1 MTANPPSLQDILS
14 RRQHA
19 SFVGRQ
25 AQIAQFR
32 SNAVMPLDSPDR
44 KFIFNVRGVAGIG
57 KTFLVRQLAHAA
69 QEARWSTAYVDE
81 AIYDL
86 PGVMSAIASELAPSG
101 PAFEPFRKLYETYL
115 RRRSELENDPQAPEG
130 TPSFL
135 TTTAV
140 RIGLAAAR
148 GIPVAG
154 GVLTAVDDAAVAE
167 QADRL
172 RKYIST
178 KFRSTEI
185 RLLLSPAEA
194 LTPVFVEGIQAVAA
208 RQSVALFFDT
218 YEHTAPLL
226 DDWLL
231 DLLKGR
237 YGVLPANIVV
247 TVSGQKP
254 LDPNKWALF
263 LDVISDVPLTAFS
276 DMEVRQLLSNKG
288 VTNGDVVEVIQ
299 ALSGGLPL
307 LVAMLAENRPEDPAY
322 VGDPTGN
329 AVERFLR
336 WEGDPRRRAL
346 ALAAALPRRLD
357 KDVLSVVTDSAD
369 SSSGKED
376 STFEW
381 LRKLAFITDH
391 AGRCTYHGIV
401 RGSMIRVLRNESP
414 QRWRELHRRLA
425 RQHRSWRDGL
435 ELRDEAG
442 WNDPAWV
449 SHTMEETYHLLCL
462 DASAALP
469 KALSGAVH
477 ACQAG
482 VILSRRWAEMI
493 EQAGDDTDNAS
504 ARHWGDLLRVAAE
517 DEHAYVPGYLSSIL
531 SSGLLDEVTQALAL
545 AERAEAQ
552 RLMRHYDGALAD
564 FNRAIEIN
572 PKLTWA
578 IASRGETYRALN
590 RYPDALMDFDRAISQ
605 SPGLAW
611 AIADRGIAR
620 RQMRRYTDA
629 LRDFDTAIDLD
640 NSYSWAIANRG
651 ETYRRLGRYNAAVS
665 DFDRAIQIDQD
676 YAWAVASRGR
686 TYLQMKRYEDALR
699 DFDRAVALDQDLTW
713 AYKFR
718 ARAFRSIGRLDE
730 AIADFDRTIHS
741 APDDA
746 WEIAL
751 RGRVYLIKKW
761 YEEALADFDRA
772 IELRPDLDWA
782 LASRGDAYRQ
792 MNRYS
797 EALADL
803 DRALEIDPS
812 LDYAIIQRELTL
824 ASMSQP

>member
-1 MTANPPSLQDILS
+1 
-14 RRQHA
+14 
-19 SFVGRQ
+19 
-25 AQIAQFR
+25 
-32 SNAVMPLDSPDR
+32 MPLDNPDR
-44 KFIFNVRGVAGIG
+44 KFIFNAHGVAGIG

-69 QEARWSTAYVDE
+69 QEPGWSTAYIDE

-86 PGVMSAIASELAPSG
+86 PGVMAAIASGLTASG
-101 PAFEPFRKLYETYL
+101 SAFEPFYKLHATYM

-154 GVLTAVDDAAVAE
+154 GVIASVDDAAVAE

-185 RLLLSPAEA
+185 RLLLAPAEA
-194 LTPVFVEGIQAVAA
+194 LTPVFVECIRAAAA
-208 RQSVALFFDT
+208 RQPVALFFDT
-218 YEHTAPLL
+218 YEHTASLL

-237 YGVLPANIVV
+237 YGALPADLVI
-247 TVSGQKP
+247 TISGQKP
-254 LDPNKWALF
+254 LDPNKWAPF
-263 LDVISDVPLTAFS
+263 LDVISDIPLAAFS
-276 DMEVRQLLSNKG
+276 DMEVRQLLFNKG
-288 VTNGDVVEVIQ
+288 VTNGDVVDVIQ

-357 KDVLSVVTDSAD
+357 KDVLSVII
-369 SSSGKED
+369 SSSDPSSRRED
-376 STFEW
+376 DAAFEW
-381 LRKLAFITDH
+381 LRKLAFITDN

-414 QRWRELHRRLA
+414 QRWRELHHSLA
-425 RQHRSWRDGL
+425 SQFRSWRDAL
-435 ELRDEAG
+435 ELRDETG
-442 WNDPAWV
+442 WNDTAWV
-449 SHTMEETYHLLCL
+449 SHTLEETYHLLCL
-462 DASAALP
+462 DAFSALP
-469 KALSGAVH
+469 RALSDAVH

-482 VILSRRWAEMI
+482 VMVSRRWAEMI
-493 EQAGDDTDNAS
+493 RQAGDDTDNPQ
-504 ARHWGDLLRVAAE
+504 ARHWGELLREAAK
-517 DEHAYVPGYLSSIL
+517 DEHTYVPGYLSGIL
-531 SSGLLDEVTQALAL
+531 SSGLLEEATQAIAL
-545 AERAEAQ
+545 AERAESQ
-552 RLMRHYDGALAD
+552 RLMRRYDEALAD
-564 FNRAIEIN
+564 FNQAIEIN

-590 RYPDALMDFDRAISQ
+590 RYPDALADFDRAISQ

-629 LRDFDTAIDLD
+629 LLDFDTAIELD
-640 NSYSWAIANRG
+640 SRYSWAIANRG
-651 ETYRRLGRYNAAVS
+651 ETYRRLGRYNAAVA
-665 DFDRAIQIDQD
+665 DFDRAVEIDQD
-676 YAWAVASRGR
+676 YAWAVASRGK
-686 TYLQMKRYEDALR
+686 THLQMKRYEKALQ
-699 DFDRAVALDQDLTW
+699 DFNQAIDLDQDLTW

-718 ARAFRSIGRLDE
+718 ARVFRSMGRLDE
-730 AIADFDRTIHS
+730 AIADFDRAIRS
-741 APDDA
+741 APDNA
-746 WEIAL
+746 WEIAS
-751 RGRVYLIKKW
+751 RGRAYLSKKW
-761 YEEALADFDRA
+761 YEEALTDFDRA

-782 LASRGDAYRQ
+782 LASRGDTYRQ
-792 MNRYS
+792 MKRHE
-797 EALADL
+797 EALADFE
-803 DRALEIDPS
+803 RALQIDPS
-812 LDYAIIQRELTL
+812 LEYAITQRELTL
-824 ASMSQP
+824 ASMPSQP